1 MIVNQEWLQE
11 LYRLIGRNFICNLLK
26 IEGYMEFE

>member
-11 LYRLIGRNFICNLLK
+11 LYRLIGRDLICNLLK
-26 IEGYMEFE
+26 LIGIMDF

>member
-11 LYRLIGRNFICNLLK
+11 LYRLIGRSFICNLLK
-26 IEGYMEFE
+26 IEEYMDFE

>member
-11 LYRLIGRNFICNLLK
+11 LYRLIGRDFICNLLK
-26 IEGYMEFE
+26 LMWIMDF